1 MYSTRK
7 KIENIK
13 NLMRILNFSKQEI
26 CIILTLYPAI
36 SWVTPGKGPTV
47 ARFIL
52 SCTVTKNHFDGKRCP
67 IQLSEE

>member
-1 MYSTRK
+1 M
-7 KIENIK
+7 
-13 NLMRILNFSKQEI
+13 LNFSKQEI